1 MIKMKKSTHKV
12 VFFSALPPYRGG
24 ISDFSELVVSA
35 MEQQYD
41 LKAFT
46 FKKQY
51 PNFLFPGKTQL
62 SLNKLSKSYP
72 RIVSGFNPLSYFSA
86 VRQLKKSSPTIF
98 ITNYWMTFFAP
109 MNVFFSKS
117 FKKDCLKIAI
127 IHNLIPHEKRFFD
140 TFFNRIFVKSYD
152 GFIVLSESVKKDLLA
167 IDPSAKHCLLKHPS
181 YNQFGEKIARK
192 EAAAALG
199 LDPTKKI
206 LLFFGL
212 IRNYKGL
219 DLLLQAFSNLNKEFI
234 LLIAGEVYGDEINY
248 TNLISK
254 SKNNNIHFV
263 NQFIEEQDVK
273 LYFSVA
279 DLCVLPYKSAT
290 QSGIQALANSFC
302 LPVLISNVGGL
313 AEDIVDEKNGFIL
326 NDINPLA
333 IQNKIEEI
341 FNENKLTQVEE
352 NLKLENLLLNDTW
365 TKFSDSLIQFCDTLK
380 KNS

>member
-1 MIKMKKSTHKV
+1 MSKSTHKV

-35 MEQQYD
+35 MEQLCD
-41 LKAFT
+41 LKVFT

-51 PNFLFPGKTQL
+51 PDFLFPGKTQL
-62 SLNKLSKSYP
+62 SHNKFSKSYP
-72 RIVSGFNPLSYFSA
+72 RIVSGFNPLTYFSA

-109 MNVFFSKS
+109 MNIFFSKS
-117 FKKDCLKIAI
+117 LKNECLKIAI

-152 GFIVLSESVKKDLLA
+152 GFIVLSESVKKELLA
-167 IDPSAKHCLLKHPS
+167 IDPTAKHCLLKHPS
-181 YNQFGEKIARK
+181 YNQFGDKIERE

-219 DLLLQAFSNLNKEFI
+219 DLLLEAFSNLNKEFI
-234 LLIAGEVYGDEINY
+234 LLIAGEVYGDEITY
-248 TNLISK
+248 SNLISK
-254 SKNNNIHFV
+254 SKNKNIHFV
-263 NQFIEEQDVK
+263 NQFIDEKDVK

-279 DLCVLPYKSAT
+279 DLCTLPYKSAT

-352 NLKLENLLLNDTW
+352 NLKLENILLNDTW

>member
-35 MEQQYD
+35 MEQLCD

-117 FKKDCLKIAI
+117 LKKDCLKIAI

-140 TFFNRIFVKSYD
+140 SFFNRIFVKSFD

-167 IDPSAKHCLLKHPS
+167 IDPAAKHCLLKHPC
-181 YNQFGEKIARK
+181 YNLFGEKIARK

-234 LLIAGEVYGDEINY
+234 LLIAGEVYGDEITY
-248 TNLISK
+248 TNLIAK
-254 SKNNNIHFV
+254 SKNKNIHFV
-263 NQFIEEQDVK
+263 NQFIDEQYVK

-326 NDINPLA
+326 HDINPLA

-341 FNENKLTQVEE
+341 FNENKLIQVEE
-352 NLKLENLLLNDTW
+352 NLKIENLLLNDTW

>member
-35 MEQQYD
+35 MEQLCD

-86 VRQLKKSSPTIF
+86 VRQIKKSSPTIF

-117 FKKDCLKIAI
+117 LKKDCLKIAI

-219 DLLLQAFSNLNKEFI
+219 DLLLQAFSNLNNEFI
-234 LLIAGEVYGDEINY
+234 LLIAGEVYGDEITY

-254 SKNNNIHFV
+254 SKNKNIHFV
-263 NQFIEEQDVK
+263 NQFIDEQDVK

-341 FNENKLTQVEE
+341 FNENKLIQVEE
-352 NLKLENLLLNDTW
+352 NLKIENLLLNDTW

>member
-35 MEQQYD
+35 MEKQLD

-62 SLNKLSKSYP
+62 SHNKLAKSYP

-86 VRQLKKSSPTIF
+86 ARQLKKSSPTIF

-109 MNVFFSKS
+109 MNVFFAKS
-117 FKKDCLKIAI
+117 LKKDCLKIAI

-167 IDPSAKHCLLKHPS
+167 IDPDAKYCLLKHPS
-181 YNQFGEKIARK
+181 YNQFGDKIARK

-234 LLIAGEVYGDEINY
+234 LLIAGEVYGDEITY
-248 TNLISK
+248 TSLISK
-254 SKNNNIHFV
+254 SKNKNIHFV
-263 NQFIEEQDVK
+263 NQFIDEQDVK

-313 AEDIVDEKNGFIL
+313 AEDIVDEKNGFVL
-326 NDINPLA
+326 NDINPA
-333 IQNKIEEI
+333 TIQNKIEEI
-341 FNENKLTQVEE
+341 FNEKKFLKVQE
-352 NLKLENLLLNDTW
+352 NLKRENLLLVDPW
-365 TKFSDSLIQFCDTLK
+365 AIFSESLIQFCEKFK
-380 KNS
+380 KE

>member
-1 MIKMKKSTHKV
+1 MIKMSKSTHKV

-35 MEQQYD
+35 MEQLCD
-41 LKAFT
+41 LKVFT

-51 PNFLFPGKTQL
+51 PDFLFPGKTQL
-62 SLNKLSKSYP
+62 SHNKFSKSYP
-72 RIVSGFNPLSYFSA
+72 RIVSGFNPLTYFSA

-109 MNVFFSKS
+109 MNIFFSKS
-117 FKKDCLKIAI
+117 LKNECLKIAI

-167 IDPSAKHCLLKHPS
+167 IDPTAKHCLLKHPS
-181 YNQFGEKIARK
+181 YNQFGDKIERE

-219 DLLLQAFSNLNKEFI
+219 DLLLVAFSNLNKEFI
-234 LLIAGEVYGDEINY
+234 LLIAGEVYGDEITY
-248 TNLISK
+248 SNLISK
-254 SKNNNIHFV
+254 SKNKNIHFV
-263 NQFIEEQDVK
+263 NQFIDEQDVK

-279 DLCVLPYKSAT
+279 DLCILPYKSAT

-313 AEDIVDEKNGFIL
+313 AEDIIDEKNGFIL

-352 NLKLENLLLNDTW
+352 NLKLENILLNDTW

>member
-35 MEQQYD
+35 MEQLCD

-62 SLNKLSKSYP
+62 SQNKLAKSYP

-109 MNVFFSKS
+109 MNVFFSKGLNKS
-117 FKKDCLKIAI
+117 CLKIAI
-127 IHNLIPHEKRFFD
+127 IHNLVPHEKRFFD
-140 TFFNRIFVKSYD
+140 KIFNRMFVKSYD

-167 IDPSAKHCLLKHPS
+167 IDPAAKHCLLKHPS
-181 YNQFGEKIARK
+181 YNQFGDKIARE

-219 DLLLQAFSNLNKEFI
+219 DLLLQAFSNLNNEFS
-234 LLIAGEVYGDEINY
+234 LVIAGEVYGEEITY
-248 TNLISK
+248 TNLIAK
-254 SKNNNIHFV
+254 SKNKNIHFV
-263 NQFIEEQDVK
+263 NQFIDEQDVK

>member
-12 VFFSALPPYRGG
+12 VFFSALPPYRGC

-35 MEQQYD
+35 MEQLCD

-62 SLNKLSKSYP
+62 SQNKLAKSYP

-117 FKKDCLKIAI
+117 LKKDCLKIAI

-152 GFIVLSESVKKDLLA
+152 GFIVLSESVKKELLA
-167 IDPSAKHCLLKHPS
+167 IDPAAKHCLLKHPS

-219 DLLLQAFSNLNKEFI
+219 DLLLQAFSNLNNEFS
-234 LLIAGEVYGDEINY
+234 LVIAGEVYGEEIIY
-248 TNLISK
+248 TNLIAK
-254 SKNNNIHFV
+254 SKNKNIHFV
-263 NQFIEEQDVK
+263 NQFIDEQDVK

-326 NDINPLA
+326 NDINPLV
-333 IQNKIEEI
+333 IQHKIEVI
-341 FNENKLTQVEE
+341 FKEMKILKVQE
-352 NLKLENLLLNDTW
+352 NLKRENLLLDDSW
-365 TKFSDSLIQFCDTLK
+365 AKFSESLIQFSERLEK
-380 KNS
+380 E

>member
-35 MEQQYD
+35 MEQLCD

-62 SLNKLSKSYP
+62 SHNKLSKSYP

-117 FKKDCLKIAI
+117 LKKYCLKIEI

-140 TFFNRIFVKSYD
+140 SFFNRIFVKSFD

-167 IDPSAKHCLLKHPS
+167 IDPAAKHCLLKHPC
-181 YNQFGEKIARK
+181 YNLFGEKIARK

-234 LLIAGEVYGDEINY
+234 LLIAGEVYGDEITY
-248 TNLISK
+248 TNLIAK
-254 SKNNNIHFV
+254 SKNKNIHFV
-263 NQFIEEQDVK
+263 NQFIDEQYVK

-326 NDINPLA
+326 HDINPLA

-341 FNENKLTQVEE
+341 FNENKLIQVEE
-352 NLKLENLLLNDTW
+352 NLKIENLLLNDTW

>member
-1 MIKMKKSTHKV
+1 
-12 VFFSALPPYRGG
+12 
-24 ISDFSELVVSA
+24 
-35 MEQQYD
+35 MEQLCD

-86 VRQLKKSSPTIF
+86 VRQIKKSSPTIF

-109 MNVFFSKS
+109 MNGFFSKS
-117 FKKDCLKIAI
+117 LKKDCLKIAI

-140 TFFNRIFVKSYD
+140 SFFNRIFVKSYD

-167 IDPSAKHCLLKHPS
+167 IDPAAKHCLLKHPS

-219 DLLLQAFSNLNKEFI
+219 DLLLQAFSNLSNEFS
-234 LLIAGEVYGDEINY
+234 LLIAGEVYGDEITY
-248 TNLISK
+248 TNLIAK
-254 SKNNNIHFV
+254 SKNKNIHFV
-263 NQFIEEQDVK
+263 NQFIDEQDVK

-326 NDINPLA
+326 NDVNPLA

-341 FNENKLTQVEE
+341 FNENKLIQIEE
-352 NLKLENLLLNDTW
+352 NLKIENLLLNDSW

>member
-35 MEQQYD
+35 MEQLCD

-117 FKKDCLKIAI
+117 LKKDCLKIAI

-140 TFFNRIFVKSYD
+140 SFFNRIFVKSFD

-167 IDPSAKHCLLKHPS
+167 IDPAAKHCLLKHPC
-181 YNQFGEKIARK
+181 YNLFGEKIARK

-234 LLIAGEVYGDEINY
+234 LLIAGEVYGDEITY
-248 TNLISK
+248 TNLIAK
-254 SKNNNIHFV
+254 SKNKNIHFV
-263 NQFIEEQDVK
+263 NQFIDEQDVK

-326 NDINPLA
+326 HDINPLA

-341 FNENKLTQVEE
+341 FNENKLIQVEE
-352 NLKLENLLLNDTW
+352 NLKIENLLLNDTW

>member
-1 MIKMKKSTHKV
+1 MCIRDRHKV

-35 MEQQYD
+35 MEQLCD

-86 VRQLKKSSPTIF
+86 VRQIKKSSPTIF

-117 FKKDCLKIAI
+117 LKKDCLKIAI

-152 GFIVLSESVKKDLLA
+152 GFIVLSDSVKKDLLA
-167 IDPSAKHCLLKHPS
+167 IDPAAKHCLLKHPS
-181 YNQFGEKIARK
+181 YNQFGEKIARE
-192 EAAAALG
+192 EAANLLG

-219 DLLLQAFSNLNKEFI
+219 NLLLQAFSNLSNEFS

-248 TNLISK
+248 TDLIAK
-254 SKNNNIHFV
+254 SKNKNIHFV
-263 NQFIEEQDVK
+263 NQFIDEQDVK

-326 NDINPLA
+326 HDINPLA

-341 FNENKLTQVEE
+341 FNENKLIQIEE
-352 NLKLENLLLNDTW
+352 NLKIENLLLNDTW

>member
-35 MEQQYD
+35 MEQLCD

-117 FKKDCLKIAI
+117 LKKDCLKIAI

-167 IDPSAKHCLLKHPS
+167 IDPAAKHCLLKHPS
-181 YNQFGEKIARK
+181 YNQFGDKIARK
-192 EAAAALG
+192 EAAAVLG

-263 NQFIEEQDVK
+263 NKFIDEQDVK

-290 QSGIQALANSFC
+290 QSGIKALANSFC

-313 AEDIVDEKNGFIL
+313 AEDIVDDKNGFIL

-341 FNENKLTQVEE
+341 FNENKLIQVEE
-352 NLKLENLLLNDTW
+352 NLKIENLLLNDTW

>member
-35 MEQQYD
+35 MEQLCD

-86 VRQLKKSSPTIF
+86 VRQIKKSSPTIF

-117 FKKDCLKIAI
+117 LKKDCLKIAI

-167 IDPSAKHCLLKHPS
+167 IDPTAKHCLLKHPS
-181 YNQFGEKIARK
+181 YNQFGDKIARE

-234 LLIAGEVYGDEINY
+234 LLIAGEVYGDEITY
-248 TNLISK
+248 TNLIAK
-254 SKNNNIHFV
+254 SKNKNIHFV
-263 NQFIEEQDVK
+263 NQFIDEQDVK

-352 NLKLENLLLNDTW
+352 NLKIENLLLNDTW

>member
-35 MEQQYD
+35 MEKQHD

-62 SLNKLSKSYP
+62 SHNKLAKSYP

-109 MNVFFSKS
+109 MNVFFAKS
-117 FKKDCLKIAI
+117 LKKDCLKIAI

-140 TFFNRIFVKSYD
+140 SFFNRIFVKSYD

-167 IDPSAKHCLLKHPS
+167 IDPDAKYCLLKHPS
-181 YNQFGEKIARK
+181 YNQFGDKIARK

-234 LLIAGEVYGDEINY
+234 LLIAGEVYGDEITY
-248 TNLISK
+248 TSLISK
-254 SKNNNIHFV
+254 SKNKNIHFV
-263 NQFIEEQDVK
+263 NQFIDEQDVK

-313 AEDIVDEKNGFIL
+313 AEDIVDEKNGFML

-341 FNENKLTQVEE
+341 FNENKLTQIEE
-352 NLKLENLLLNDTW
+352 NLKMDNLLLNDTW
-365 TKFSDSLIQFCDTLK
+365 TKFSDSIIQFCVTLE

>member
-35 MEQQYD
+35 MEQLCD

-86 VRQLKKSSPTIF
+86 VRQIKKSSPTIF

-109 MNVFFSKS
+109 MNGFFSKS
-117 FKKDCLKIAI
+117 LKKDCLKIAI

-140 TFFNRIFVKSYD
+140 SFFNRIFVKSYD

-167 IDPSAKHCLLKHPS
+167 IDPAAKHCLLKHPS

-199 LDPTKKI
+199 IDPTKKI

-219 DLLLQAFSNLNKEFI
+219 DLLLQAFSNLSNEFS
-234 LLIAGEVYGDEINY
+234 LLIAGEVYGDEITY
-248 TNLISK
+248 TNLIAK
-254 SKNNNIHFV
+254 SKNKNIHFV
-263 NQFIEEQDVK
+263 NQFIDEQDVK

-326 NDINPLA
+326 HDINPLA

-341 FNENKLTQVEE
+341 FNENKLSQVEE
-352 NLKLENLLLNDTW
+352 NLKLGNLLLNDTW

>member
-1 MIKMKKSTHKV
+1 
-12 VFFSALPPYRGG
+12 
-24 ISDFSELVVSA
+24 
-35 MEQQYD
+35 MEQLCD

-86 VRQLKKSSPTIF
+86 VRQIKKSSPTIF

-117 FKKDCLKIAI
+117 LKKDCLKIAI

-140 TFFNRIFVKSYD
+140 SFFNRIFVKSYD

-181 YNQFGEKIARK
+181 YNQFGEKIARE
-192 EAAAALG
+192 EAANLLG

-219 DLLLQAFSNLNKEFI
+219 NLLLQAFSNLSNEFS

-248 TNLISK
+248 TDLIAK
-254 SKNNNIHFV
+254 SKNKNIHFV
-263 NQFIEEQDVK
+263 NQFIDEQDVK

-290 QSGIQALANSFC
+290 QSGVQALANSFC

-326 NDINPLA
+326 HDINPLA

>member
-167 IDPSAKHCLLKHPS
+167 IDPAAKYCLLKHPS

-192 EAAAALG
+192 EAAEALG

-234 LLIAGEVYGDEINY
+234 LLIAGEVYGDEITY
-248 TNLISK
+248 TNLIAK
-254 SKNNNIHFV
+254 SKNKNIHFV
-263 NQFIEEQDVK
+263 NQFINEQDVK

-313 AEDIVDEKNGFIL
+313 VEDIVDEKNGFIL
-326 NDINPLA
+326 NEINPLA

-352 NLKLENLLLNDTW
+352 NLKIENLLLNDMW

>member
-24 ISDFSELVVSA
+24 ISDFSELVVCA
-35 MEQQYD
+35 MEQLCD

-86 VRQLKKSSPTIF
+86 VRQIKKSSPTIF

-117 FKKDCLKIAI
+117 LKKDCLKIAI

-167 IDPSAKHCLLKHPS
+167 IDPAAKHCLLKHPS

-234 LLIAGEVYGDEINY
+234 LLIAGEVYGDEITY
-248 TNLISK
+248 TNLIAK
-254 SKNNNIHFV
+254 SKNKNIHFV
-263 NQFIEEQDVK
+263 NQFIDEQDVK

-326 NDINPLA
+326 NDVNPLA

-341 FNENKLTQVEE
+341 FNENKLIQIEE
-352 NLKLENLLLNDTW
+352 NLKIENLLLNDSW

>member
-35 MEQQYD
+35 MEQLCD
-41 LKAFT
+41 LKVFT

-51 PNFLFPGKTQL
+51 PDFLFPGKTQL
-62 SLNKLSKSYP
+62 SHNKFSKSYP
-72 RIVSGFNPLSYFSA
+72 RIVSGFNPLTYFSA

-109 MNVFFSKS
+109 MNVFFAKS
-117 FKKDCLKIAI
+117 LKKDCLKIAI

-140 TFFNRIFVKSYD
+140 SFFNRIFVKSYD

-234 LLIAGEVYGDEINY
+234 LLIAGEVYGDEITY
-248 TNLISK
+248 TNLIAK
-254 SKNNNIHFV
+254 SKNKNIHFV
-263 NQFIEEQDVK
+263 NQFIDEQDVK

-333 IQNKIEEI
+333 IQHKIEEI
-341 FNENKLTQVEE
+341 FNENKMIQVEE
-352 NLKLENLLLNDTW
+352 NLKHENLLLDDSW
-365 TKFSDSLIQFCDTLK
+365 TKFSESLIQFCDTLK
-380 KNS
+380 KE

>member
-35 MEQQYD
+35 MEQLCD

-72 RIVSGFNPLSYFSA
+72 RIISGFNPLSYFSA

-117 FKKDCLKIAI
+117 LKKDCLKIAI

-167 IDPSAKHCLLKHPS
+167 IDPAAKHCLLKHPS
-181 YNQFGEKIARK
+181 YNQFGDKIARE

-234 LLIAGEVYGDEINY
+234 LLIAGEVYGDEITY
-248 TNLISK
+248 TNLIAK
-254 SKNNNIHFV
+254 SKNKNIHFV
-263 NQFIEEQDVK
+263 NQFIDEQDVK

-341 FNENKLTQVEE
+341 FNENKLIQVEE
-352 NLKLENLLLNDTW
+352 NLKIENLLLNDTW

>member
-35 MEQQYD
+35 MEQLCD

-62 SLNKLSKSYP
+62 SQNKLAKSYP

-86 VRQLKKSSPTIF
+86 VRQIKKSSPTIF

-109 MNVFFSKS
+109 MNIFFAK
-117 FKKDCLKIAI
+117 FLNKNCIKIAI
-127 IHNLIPHEKRFFD
+127 IHNLVPHEKRFFD
-140 TFFNRIFVKSYD
+140 SFFNRIFVKSYD

-167 IDPSAKHCLLKHPS
+167 IVPTANHCLLKHPV
-181 YNQFGEKIARK
+181 YNQFGDKITR
-192 EAAAALG
+192 EAAATALG
-199 LDPTKKI
+199 LDSSKKI

-219 DLLLQAFSNLNKEFI
+219 DLLLQAFSNLNNEFI
-234 LLIAGEVYGDEINY
+234 LLIAGEVYGDEITY
-248 TNLISK
+248 TDLIAQ
-254 SKNNNIHFV
+254 SKNKNIHFV
-263 NQFIEEQDVK
+263 NQFIDEQDVK

-333 IQNKIEEI
+333 IQNKIEVI
-341 FNENKLTQVEE
+341 FEEKKILKVQE
-352 NLKLENLLLNDTW
+352 NLKSENLLLDDSW
-365 TKFSDSLIQFCDTLK
+365 AKFSESLIQFSERLK
-380 KNS
+380 KE

>member
-1 MIKMKKSTHKV
+1 MIKMKKSAHKV

-35 MEQQYD
+35 MEQLCD

-62 SLNKLSKSYP
+62 SHNKLAKSYP

-109 MNVFFSKS
+109 MNVFFSK
-117 FKKDCLKIAI
+117 FLNKNCIKIAI
-127 IHNLIPHEKRFFD
+127 IHNLVPHEKRFFD
-140 TFFNRIFVKSYD
+140 KIFNRMFVKSYD

-167 IDPSAKHCLLKHPS
+167 IDPAAKHCLLKHPS
-181 YNQFGEKIARK
+181 YNQFGEKIARE
-192 EAAAALG
+192 EAANLLG
-199 LDPTKKI
+199 VDPTKKI

-219 DLLLQAFSNLNKEFI
+219 DLLLQAFSNLNNEFS
-234 LLIAGEVYGDEINY
+234 LVIAGEVYVEEITY
-248 TNLISK
+248 TNLIAK
-254 SKNNNIHFV
+254 SKNKNIHFV
-263 NQFIEEQDVK
+263 NQFVDEQDVK

-341 FNENKLTQVEE
+341 FNENKLTLVKE
-352 NLKLENLLLNDTW
+352 NLKLENLLLYDTW

>member
-181 YNQFGEKIARK
+181 YNQFGEKNARK

-199 LDPTKKI
+199 LDSTKKI

-234 LLIAGEVYGDEINY
+234 LLIAGEVYGDEITY

-263 NQFIEEQDVK
+263 NQFIDEQDVK

-313 AEDIVDEKNGFIL
+313 AEEIADEKNGFIL
-326 NDINPLA
+326 NEINPLA

-341 FNENKLTQVEE
+341 FNENKLIQVEE
-352 NLKLENLLLNDTW
+352 NLKIENLLLNDTW

>member
-35 MEQQYD
+35 MEQLCD

-72 RIVSGFNPLSYFSA
+72 RIVSGFNPLSYFNA

-117 FKKDCLKIAI
+117 LKKDCLKIAI

-140 TFFNRIFVKSYD
+140 SFFNRIFVKSYD

-181 YNQFGEKIARK
+181 YNQFGEKNARK

-219 DLLLQAFSNLNKEFI
+219 DLLLQTFSNLSNEFI

-254 SKNNNIHFV
+254 SKNKNIHFV
-263 NQFIEEQDVK
+263 NQFIDEQYVK

-341 FNENKLTQVEE
+341 FNENKLIQVEE

-365 TKFSDSLIQFCDTLK
+365 SKFSDSLIQFCDTLK

>member
-35 MEQQYD
+35 MEQLCD

-72 RIVSGFNPLSYFSA
+72 RIISGFNPLSYFSA

-117 FKKDCLKIAI
+117 LKKDCLKIAI

-167 IDPSAKHCLLKHPS
+167 IDPAAKHCLLKHPS
-181 YNQFGEKIARK
+181 YNQFGDKIARE

-234 LLIAGEVYGDEINY
+234 LLIAGEVYGDEITY
-248 TNLISK
+248 TNLIAK
-254 SKNNNIHFV
+254 SKNKNIHFV
-263 NQFIEEQDVK
+263 NQFIDEQDVK

-333 IQNKIEEI
+333 IQKKIEEI
-341 FNENKLTQVEE
+341 FNENKLIQIEE
-352 NLKLENLLLNDTW
+352 NLKIENLLLNDTW

>member
-1 MIKMKKSTHKV
+1 MKKSANKV

-24 ISDFSELVVSA
+24 ISDFSELVVGA
-35 MEQQYD
+35 MEQLCD

-62 SLNKLSKSYP
+62 SQNKLAKSYP

-86 VRQLKKSSPTIF
+86 VRQLKKYSPTIF

-109 MNVFFSKS
+109 MNVFFSK
-117 FKKDCLKIAI
+117 FLNKNCIKIAI
-127 IHNLIPHEKRFFD
+127 IHNLVPHEKRFFD
-140 TFFNRIFVKSYD
+140 SIFNRMFVKSYD
-152 GFIVLSESVKKDLLA
+152 GFIVLSESVKNDLLA
-167 IDPSAKHCLLKHPS
+167 IDPAAKHCLLKHPS
-181 YNQFGEKIARK
+181 YNQFGEKIVRV

-219 DLLLQAFSNLNKEFI
+219 DLLLQAFSNLNNEFS
-234 LLIAGEVYGDEINY
+234 LVIAGEVYGEEITY
-248 TNLISK
+248 TDLIAK
-254 SKNNNIHFV
+254 SKNKNIHFV
-263 NQFIEEQDVK
+263 NQFIDEQDVK
-273 LYFSVA
+273 LYFSLA

-313 AEDIVDEKNGFIL
+313 AEDIIDEKNGFIL

-333 IQNKIEEI
+333 IQHKIEVI
-341 FNENKLTQVEE
+341 FKEKKILKVQE
-352 NLKLENLLLNDTW
+352 NLKRENLLLDDSW
-365 TKFSDSLIQFCDTLK
+365 AKFSESLIQFSERLK
-380 KNS
+380 KE

>member
-1 MIKMKKSTHKV
+1 MKKSANKV

-24 ISDFSELVVSA
+24 ISDFSELVVGA
-35 MEQQYD
+35 MEQLCD

-62 SLNKLSKSYP
+62 SQNKLAKSYP

-86 VRQLKKSSPTIF
+86 VRQLKKYSPTIF

-109 MNVFFSKS
+109 MNVFFSKGLN
-117 FKKDCLKIAI
+117 KNCIKIAI
-127 IHNLIPHEKRFFD
+127 IHNLVPHEKRFFD
-140 TFFNRIFVKSYD
+140 SIFNRMFVKSYD
-152 GFIVLSESVKKDLLA
+152 GFIVLSESVKNDLLA
-167 IDPSAKHCLLKHPS
+167 IDPAAKHCLLKHPS
-181 YNQFGEKIARK
+181 YNQFGEKIVRE

-212 IRNYKGL
+212 IRNNKGL
-219 DLLLQAFSNLNKEFI
+219 DLLLQAFSNLNNEFI
-234 LLIAGEVYGDEINY
+234 LLIAGEVYGDEITY
-248 TNLISK
+248 TDLIAQ
-254 SKNNNIHFV
+254 SKNKNIHFV
-263 NQFIEEQDVK
+263 NQFIDEQDVK

-333 IQNKIEEI
+333 IQNKIEVI
-341 FNENKLTQVEE
+341 FEEKKILKVQE
-352 NLKLENLLLNDTW
+352 NLKSENLLLDDSW
-365 TKFSDSLIQFCDTLK
+365 AKFSESLIQFSERLK
-380 KNS
+380 KE

>member
-35 MEQQYD
+35 MEQLCD

-62 SLNKLSKSYP
+62 SHNKFSKSYP

-117 FKKDCLKIAI
+117 LKKDCLKIAI

-167 IDPSAKHCLLKHPS
+167 IDPAAQHCLLKHPS
-181 YNQFGEKIARK
+181 YNQFGDKIARE

-234 LLIAGEVYGDEINY
+234 LLIAGEVYGDEITY
-248 TNLISK
+248 TSLISK
-254 SKNNNIHFV
+254 SKNKNIHFV
-263 NQFIEEQDVK
+263 NQFIDEQDVK

-326 NDINPLA
+326 HDINPLA

>member
-12 VFFSALPPYRGG
+12 VFFSVLPPYRGG

-35 MEQQYD
+35 MEQLCD

-62 SLNKLSKSYP
+62 SHNKLSKSYP

-117 FKKDCLKIAI
+117 LKKDCLKIAI

-140 TFFNRIFVKSYD
+140 SFFNRIFVKSFD

-167 IDPSAKHCLLKHPS
+167 IDPAAKHCLLKHPC
-181 YNQFGEKIARK
+181 YNLFGEKIARK

-234 LLIAGEVYGDEINY
+234 LLIAGEVYGDEITY
-248 TNLISK
+248 TNLIAK
-254 SKNNNIHFV
+254 SKNKNIHFV
-263 NQFIEEQDVK
+263 NQFIDEQYVK

-326 NDINPLA
+326 HDINPLA

-341 FNENKLTQVEE
+341 FNENKLIQVEE
-352 NLKLENLLLNDTW
+352 NLKIENLLLNDTW

>member
-1 MIKMKKSTHKV
+1 MKKSANKV

-24 ISDFSELVVSA
+24 ISDFSELVVGA
-35 MEQQYD
+35 MEQLCD

-62 SLNKLSKSYP
+62 SQNKLAKSYP

-98 ITNYWMTFFAP
+98 ITNYWMTFFSP
-109 MNVFFSKS
+109 MNVFFSKGLN
-117 FKKDCLKIAI
+117 KNCIKIAI
-127 IHNLIPHEKRFFD
+127 IHNLVPHEKRFFD
-140 TFFNRIFVKSYD
+140 SIFNRMFVKSYD
-152 GFIVLSESVKKDLLA
+152 GFIVLSESVKNDLLA
-167 IDPSAKHCLLKHPS
+167 IDPAAKHCLLKHPS
-181 YNQFGEKIARK
+181 YNQFGEKIVRV

-219 DLLLQAFSNLNKEFI
+219 DLLLQAFSNLNNEFI
-234 LLIAGEVYGDEINY
+234 LLIAGEVYGDEITY
-248 TNLISK
+248 TDLIAQ
-254 SKNNNIHFV
+254 SKNKNIHFV
-263 NQFIEEQDVK
+263 NQFIDEQDVK

-279 DLCVLPYKSAT
+279 DLCILPYKSAT

-333 IQNKIEEI
+333 IQNKIEVI
-341 FNENKLTQVEE
+341 FKEMKILKVQE
-352 NLKLENLLLNDTW
+352 NLKRENLLLDDSW
-365 TKFSDSLIQFCDTLK
+365 AKFSESLIQFSERLK
-380 KNS
+380 KE

>member
-1 MIKMKKSTHKV
+1 
-12 VFFSALPPYRGG
+12 
-24 ISDFSELVVSA
+24 
-35 MEQQYD
+35 MEQHCD

-62 SLNKLSKSYP
+62 SHNMLVKSYP

-117 FKKDCLKIAI
+117 LKKDCLKIAI

-140 TFFNRIFVKSYD
+140 RIFNRIFVKSYD

-167 IDPSAKHCLLKHPS
+167 IDPAAKHCLLKHPS
-181 YNQFGEKIARK
+181 YNQFGDKIERE

-219 DLLLQAFSNLNKEFI
+219 DLLLQAFSNLNNEFI
-234 LLIAGEVYGDEINY
+234 LLIAGEVYGEEITF
-248 TNLISK
+248 TNLIAK
-254 SKNNNIHFV
+254 SKNKNIHFV
-263 NQFIEEQDVK
+263 NQFIDEQDVK

-341 FNENKLTQVEE
+341 FNENKLTLVKE

>member
-12 VFFSALPPYRGG
+12 VFFSALPPFRGG

-35 MEQQYD
+35 MEQFCD
-41 LKAFT
+41 FKAFT

-117 FKKDCLKIAI
+117 LKKDCLKIAI

-234 LLIAGEVYGDEINY
+234 LLIAGEVYGDEITY

-254 SKNNNIHFV
+254 SKNKNIHFV
-263 NQFIEEQDVK
+263 NQFIDEQDVK

-352 NLKLENLLLNDTW
+352 NLKIENLLLNDTW

>member
-1 MIKMKKSTHKV
+1 MKKSANKV

-24 ISDFSELVVSA
+24 ISDFSELVVGA
-35 MEQQYD
+35 MEQLCD

-62 SLNKLSKSYP
+62 SQNKLAKSYP

-109 MNVFFSKS
+109 MNVFFSKGLN
-117 FKKDCLKIAI
+117 KNCIKIAI
-127 IHNLIPHEKRFFD
+127 IHNLVPHEKRFFD
-140 TFFNRIFVKSYD
+140 SIFNRMFVKSYD
-152 GFIVLSESVKKDLLA
+152 GFIVLSESVKNDLLA
-167 IDPSAKHCLLKHPS
+167 IDPAAKHCLLKHPS
-181 YNQFGEKIARK
+181 YNQFGEKIVRV

-219 DLLLQAFSNLNKEFI
+219 DLLLQAFSNLNNEFI
-234 LLIAGEVYGDEINY
+234 LLIAGEVYGDEITY
-248 TNLISK
+248 TDLIAQ
-254 SKNNNIHFV
+254 SKNKNIHFV
-263 NQFIEEQDVK
+263 NQFIDEQDVK

-333 IQNKIEEI
+333 IQNKIEVI
-341 FNENKLTQVEE
+341 FKEMKILKVQE
-352 NLKLENLLLNDTW
+352 NLKRENLLLDDSW
-365 TKFSDSLIQFCDTLK
+365 AKFSESLIQFSERLK
-380 KNS
+380 KE

>member
-35 MEQQYD
+35 MEQLCD

-62 SLNKLSKSYP
+62 SHNKLSKSYP

-86 VRQLKKSSPTIF
+86 IRQLKKSSPTIF

-117 FKKDCLKIAI
+117 LKKDCLKIAI

-140 TFFNRIFVKSYD
+140 RIFNRIFVKSYD

-167 IDPSAKHCLLKHPS
+167 IDPAAKHCLLKHPS
-181 YNQFGEKIARK
+181 YNQFGDKIARE

-199 LDPTKKI
+199 LDTTKKI

-219 DLLLQAFSNLNKEFI
+219 DLLLQAFSNLNNEFI
-234 LLIAGEVYGDEINY
+234 LLIAGEVYGDEITY
-248 TNLISK
+248 TNLIAK
-254 SKNNNIHFV
+254 SKNKNIHFV
-263 NQFIEEQDVK
+263 NQFIDEQDVK

-352 NLKLENLLLNDTW
+352 NLKLENLLLIDTW

>member
-35 MEQQYD
+35 MEQLCD

-117 FKKDCLKIAI
+117 LKKDCLKIAI

-167 IDPSAKHCLLKHPS
+167 IDPAAKHCLLKHPS

-219 DLLLQAFSNLNKEFI
+219 DLLLQAFSNLSNEFS
-234 LLIAGEVYGDEINY
+234 LLIAGEVYGDEITY
-248 TNLISK
+248 TNLIAK
-254 SKNNNIHFV
+254 SKNKNIHFV
-263 NQFIEEQDVK
+263 NQFIDEQDVK

-333 IQNKIEEI
+333 IQKKIEEI
-341 FNENKLTQVEE
+341 FNENKLIQVEE
-352 NLKLENLLLNDTW
+352 NLKIKNLFLNDTW
-365 TKFSDSLIQFCDTLK
+365 SKFSDSLIQFCDTLK

>member
-35 MEQQYD
+35 MEQLCD

-72 RIVSGFNPLSYFSA
+72 RIVSGFNPLSYFNA
-86 VRQLKKSSPTIF
+86 VRQLKKYSPTIF

-117 FKKDCLKIAI
+117 LKKDCLKIAI

-140 TFFNRIFVKSYD
+140 SFFNRIFVKSYD

-181 YNQFGEKIARK
+181 YNQFGEKIARE
-192 EAAAALG
+192 EAANLLG

-219 DLLLQAFSNLNKEFI
+219 NLLLQAFSNLSNEFS

-248 TNLISK
+248 TDLIAK
-254 SKNNNIHFV
+254 SKNKNIHFV
-263 NQFIEEQDVK
+263 NQFIDEQDVK

-326 NDINPLA
+326 NDVNPLA

-341 FNENKLTQVEE
+341 FNENKLIQIEE
-352 NLKLENLLLNDTW
+352 NLKIENLLLNDTW